1 MTLVGG
7 IATFPSTPPPS
18 APPAFPPP
26 IAAFPTS
33 LPLPRASCASRS
45 LPKLKSS
52 LSKKSSL
59 RPPKGEF
66 RVVSTLSRRHD
77 HPHILDR
84 SGGGVWG
91 HGAVLLRAAEYVGNW
106 RGAGAPHEHVQVLAS
121 FVPFR
126 HDLRLPVG
134 LPRSAGIGHGHGLR
148 RRCRWRGER
157 RRRRVVVKPGFRAA
171 GSSGGD
177 VVLLVIVRRAG
188 GWTPGGGYHAEGI
201 GGAEVGAPPSHGVEV
216 GVVEAGTPRC
226 GVAGRL
232 QRPTERREKTSEREA
247 LERRTVMWTLPSSL
261 TSASASMA
269 PSRWPSRETTS
280 ESTAMETMEPA
291 TSGNCSVMRRR
302 AARYSYMKSMRV
314 YQMMHW
320 RTTICTMRLPE

>member
-1 MTLVGG
+1 M
-7 IATFPSTPPPS
+7 PPPPPPP
-18 APPAFPPP
+18 APPPPHT
-26 IAAFPTS
+26 A
-33 LPLPRASCASRS
+33 
-45 LPKLKSS
+45 
-52 LSKKSSL
+52 
-59 RPPKGEF
+59 GEF

-188 GWTPGGGYHAEGI
+188 GWTPGGGYHAEGV
-201 GGAEVGAPPSHGVEV
+201 GGAEVGAPPGHGVEV
-216 GVVEAGTPRC
+216 GVVEAGTLGISALVRLEGR
-226 GVAGRL
+226 GVVAEK
-232 QRPTERREKTSEREA
+232 PTERREKTSEREA

-320 RTTICTMRLPE
+320 RTTICTMRLPV